1 MTNGNTRPFLILN
14 IPYVSQN
21 DKFPSVSSEVG
32 ISPKTT
38 IDFVS
43 RTYTGGMIWLM
54 DRKSIQNASKVHVI
68 LYLSTSWINNHYCD
82 VIMGEMAS
90 QTTSLTTVYSTVHSG
105 PDQRKHQSSASLAFV
120 RGIQRWPLNSPHKW
134 SVTRKM
140 FPYDD
145 VTKIDTEDMV
155 CYFG

>member
-43 RTYTGGMIWLM
+43 RTYN
-54 DRKSIQNASKVHVI
+54 IQESSDINVHED
-68 LYLSTSWINNHYCD
+68 LYLR
-82 VIMGEMAS
+82 VLAS
-90 QTTSLTTVYSTVHSG
+90 ETQTLDEWYDWWTEKVFRT
-105 PDQRKHQSSASLAFV
+105 HQKF
-120 RGIQRWPLNSPHKW
+120 K
-134 SVTRKM
+134 
-140 FPYDD
+140 
-145 VTKIDTEDMV
+145 
-155 CYFG
+155 